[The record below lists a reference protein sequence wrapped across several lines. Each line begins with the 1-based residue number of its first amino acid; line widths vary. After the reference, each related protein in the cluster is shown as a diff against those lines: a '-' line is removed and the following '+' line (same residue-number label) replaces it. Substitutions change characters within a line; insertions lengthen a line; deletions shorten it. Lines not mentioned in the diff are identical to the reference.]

1 MLELRVGGII
11 NPPFLLYDSQ
21 CEWIMAK
28 LNCVFYWYKK
38 LEHEVLNAT
47 RLLGYIYIYI
57 YSWEWEDSKYEY
69 LLWKYQVSTSW
80 VIILLIC
87 EQQKWKIILYYLKLY
102 F

>member
-11 NPPFLLYDSQ
+11 NPLFLLYDSQ
-21 CEWIMAK
+21 CERIMAK

-47 RLLGYIYIYI
+47 RSLGYIYI

-80 VIILLIC
+80 VIILLTC
-87 EQQKWKIILYYLKLY
+87 EQQKWKSILYHLKLY

>member
-1 MLELRVGGII
+1 MLELRLGGII

-21 CEWIMAK
+21 CERIMAK

-57 YSWEWEDSKYEY
+57 VESEKIQNINISFENT
-69 LLWKYQVSTSW
+69 KYQLVE
-80 VIILLIC
+80 L
-87 EQQKWKIILYYLKLY
+87 
-102 F
+102 